1 MRRLA
6 LAFVLAA
13 PACGDDATPQGGGTD
28 AESDGEPTEGTSV
41 GTEAGC
47 EGTPTIECA
56 PAIEVAC
63 EGPQTIV
70 DVPVPEAACPE
81 WMVEG
86 DAPASF
92 PVGATD
98 VTFTLTGAPTE
109 ASCTTEV
116 AVIDEVAPE
125 IMCPPPA
132 ILVRAS
138 EGVGVQAP
146 PATATDTCDEAPMVS
161 STATEL
167 PTGFTPVTYT
177 AVDASG
183 NEASCTT
190 DFGVV
195 DVFAV
200 PGFRILSARLVDGQT
215 TVTLAWEPPV
225 GNHVD
230 SLRIET
236 AAAEDGP
243 WTEVATVTS
252 SDQLF
257 TAPMNADAAWYRVVS
272 VAEEGD
278 GGATAARRA
287 FAIASELYDIDGA
300 IVPGVPFAT
309 TLYGVVR
316 HPTALGEGPF
326 PFVLMLHGNHGNCR
340 DTPTA
345 DDDYCITSN
354 SHDCGDPGGVATP
367 NAEGYVYLLESLAAQ
382 GFVVASISAN
392 ALNCRDDFI
401 LERSALIAEHLRR
414 WAGWSSGN
422 AAPFGGTFTGAL
434 DLGRV
439 GLMGH
444 SRGGDAIAHVHE
456 VLAQDP
462 IAGLEVRSLFAVAPT
477 DYHDASI
484 PNADLAVL
492 LPSCDGDVAPLSGK
506 NHYDRSIDFDDGARR
521 AQVFYIGGNHNYFN
535 TEWKISEWDLFGPGS
550 DPYCQ
555 PDDEALKREQTA
567 MLEGVLGSWFWTT
580 LGTEDDPEPFVRA
593 DAASPTAFDVWADAA
608 LEMRWSYSSPSRALV
623 DDFSDPGA
631 PTINALGE
639 VNTFENWYLFESCFG
654 TVCDPYFLHP
664 RNVVRLLWE
673 QGNVPLATF
682 WLGDYDASEFA
693 TLSFRVVSRRST
705 LNDGLEE
712 QDFLLR
718 IVDTDGDEVVFP
730 VSDIKTLAHLYPH
743 AEPYEIL
750 ETVRVPLPALAA
762 EQPELDLASLQS
774 LQLEMTALDRSGSV
788 IVADIELAD

>member
-1 MRRLA
+1 M
-6 LAFVLAA
+6 
-13 PACGDDATPQGGGTD
+13 
-28 AESDGEPTEGTSV
+28 
-41 GTEAGC
+41 
-47 EGTPTIECA
+47 PTIACA
-56 PAIEVAC
+56 PPIEVAC

-70 DVPVPEAACPE
+70 DVPIPEAACPA
-81 WMVEG
+81 WMVES

-92 PVGATD
+92 PVGSTP
-98 VTFTLTGAPTE
+98 VTFTLVGQD

-116 AVIDEVAPE
+116 TVIDAVAPDLV
-125 IMCPPPA
+125 CPSPA

-138 EGVGVQAP
+138 EDAVVQAP
-146 PATATDTCDEAPMVS
+146 PATATDGCDAAPTVS
-161 STATEL
+161 ASTMEL
-167 PTGFTPVTYT
+167 PTGITSVTYT

-190 DFGVV
+190 DFGVI
-195 DVFAV
+195 DAFAV
-200 PGFRILSARLVDGQT
+200 PGFRILSARLVDDQT
-215 TVTLAWEPPV
+215 TLTLGWEPPS
-225 GNHVD
+225 GSHVD
-230 SLRIET
+230 ALRIET
-236 AAAEDGP
+236 SSAEDGP
-243 WTEVATVTS
+243 WSEVATVASTE
-252 SDQLF
+252 QLF
-257 TAPMNADAAWYRVVS
+257 TAPMNAASAWYRVVS

-278 GGATAARRA
+278 GGATAPRRA
-287 FAIASELYDIDGA
+287 YAIASDLYDIDGA
-300 IVPGVPFAT
+300 SVPGVPFAT

-316 HPTALGEGPF
+316 HPEALADGPF

-345 DDDYCITSN
+345 DDDYCVTSN
-354 SHDCGDPGGVATP
+354 GHDCGDPGGVTTP
-367 NAEGYVYLLESLAAQ
+367 NAEGYVYLLETLAAQ
-382 GFVVASISAN
+382 GFVAASISAN

-414 WAGWSSGN
+414 WAAWGSAG
-422 AAPFGGTFTGAL
+422 AEPFGATFVGAV

-456 VLAQDP
+456 VLAQNA
-462 IAGLEVRSLFAVAPT
+462 IAGVEVRSLFAVAPT

-521 AQVFYIGGNHNYFN
+521 AQVFYIGGNHNFFN
-535 TEWKISEWDLFGPGS
+535 TEWKVSEWDLFGPGN

-555 PDDEALKREQTA
+555 PDDEALAREQTA

-580 LGTEDDPEPFVRA
+580 LATEDDPEPFVRA
-593 DAASPTAFDVWADAA
+593 DAPSPSVFDIWADAP
-608 LEMRWSYSSPSRALV
+608 LELRWSYSSPSRVLI
-623 DDFSDPGA
+623 DDFSGPNA
-631 PTINALGE
+631 PTTNALGE
-639 VNTFENWYLFESCFG
+639 VNTFESWYLFESCFG
-654 TVCDPYFLHP
+654 TACDPYFLHP

-673 QGNVPLATF
+673 QGNVPLATIS
-682 WLGDYDASEFA
+682 LGAFDASDFA
-693 TLSFRVVSRRST
+693 ALSFRVVSRRST

-712 QDFLLR
+712 QDFLVRL
-718 IVDTDGDEVVFP
+718 VDTDGDEVVFP

-743 AEPYEIL
+743 ADPYEVL

-762 EQPELDLASLQS
+762 DQPALDLTSLQS

-788 IVADIELAD
+788 IVADIELAN